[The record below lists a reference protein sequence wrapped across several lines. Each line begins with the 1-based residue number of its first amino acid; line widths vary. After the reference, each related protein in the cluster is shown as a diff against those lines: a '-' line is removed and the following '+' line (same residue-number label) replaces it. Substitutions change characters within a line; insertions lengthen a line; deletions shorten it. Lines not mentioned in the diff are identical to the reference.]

1 MNDMFENNDA
11 FQERDFFDINNV
23 DDIEDI
29 KNLFKTSSIIEDD
42 DADIIIDRLSSSG
55 IDSDILTLKDFE
67 LDGIEDDS
75 DDVVDDDI
83 DDISQSMAD
92 DAMRL
97 YLRDV
102 YTIYG
107 NKPLLT
113 KDEELKLAKRISEGD
128 NEAKQELIASNLRL
142 VIKYIKR
149 FYQKGIAPED
159 LLQEGNLGLCIA
171 AEKFD
176 YSKGFRFST
185 YATWWILQRIRKL
198 IVSRNN
204 IISAPT
210 HVYYKQRAL
219 FKEREQFKIKNGREP
234 TDEELSEITGFSL
247 KTIHTLSKLSIKTVD
262 IDARVDGE
270 DSHQFS
276 EIISDPN
283 EKSVEEIVADRTIQE
298 AISERLG
305 QLKERERQ
313 VIVEY
318 YLNNKSL
325 QQIGEEM
332 GRTRERVRQI
342 KEDALKK
349 LSKDKTLLSI
359 LNSL

>member
-1 MNDMFENNDA
+1 MNNEN
-11 FQERDFFDINNV
+11 EKLTLNNI
-23 DDIEDI
+23 DDIENI
-29 KNLFKTSSIIEDD
+29 KSLFKTSSIVEDD
-42 DADIIIDRLSSSG
+42 DADIIIDQLSSQG
-55 IDSDILTLKDFE
+55 IDADVLTLKDFE
-67 LDGIEDDS
+67 LDGIEDE
-75 DDVVDDDI
+75 VDNEEPDI
-83 DDISQSMAD
+83 ESITQSMTD

-102 YTIYG
+102 YYTCQDKG
-107 NKPLLT
+107 LLT
-113 KDEELKLAKRISEGD
+113 KEEEFALAKRIAEGD
-128 NEAKQELIASNLRL
+128 MEAKQELITRNLRL

-149 FYQKGIAPED
+149 FYQQGISPED

-176 YSKGFRFST
+176 YTKGFKFST

-198 IVSRNN
+198 IVSRHS

-219 FKEREQFKIKNGREP
+219 FKEREQFKQDNGREP
-234 TDEELSEITGFSL
+234 TDEELSNLTGFSL
-247 KTIHTLSKLSIKTVD
+247 KTIHTLAKLSVKIVD
-262 IDARVDGE
+262 IDAKIDG
-270 DSHQFS
+270 DDTHNFS

-283 EKSVEEIVADRTIQE
+283 EKSLEDVITDKTIQE
-298 AISERLG
+298 MIAERLNN
-305 QLKERERQ
+305 LKPREKQ

-332 GRTRERVRQI
+332 GRTRERVRQV
-342 KEDALKK
+342 KEDALNK
-349 LSKDKTLLSI
+349 LSKDKTLLDI
-359 LNSL
+359 LHTL